1 MFVLSVIPVSCSCV
15 QKLDQNLA
23 LFGKIRSY
31 AVIGSHCS
39 RVELSV
45 YFYEERFVIGFLKTP
60 GISIQAYLGDIASL
74 VLSSFQ
80 FSRSVV
86 FNSLRL
92 RESQHARPPCPSST
106 PGVHPNSRPSSQ

>member
-45 YFYEERFVIGFLKTP
+45 YFYEERFVIGFLKTA

-74 VLSSFQ
+74 VSDHH
-80 FSRSVV
+80 
-86 FNSLRL
+86 NK
-92 RESQHARPPCPSST
+92 A
-106 PGVHPNSRPSSQ
+106 NIAMK